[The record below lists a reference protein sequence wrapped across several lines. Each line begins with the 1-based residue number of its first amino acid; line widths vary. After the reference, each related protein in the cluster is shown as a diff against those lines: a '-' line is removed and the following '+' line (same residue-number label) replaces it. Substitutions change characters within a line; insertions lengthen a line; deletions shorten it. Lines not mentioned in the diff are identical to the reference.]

1 MGEYEFDL
9 HTSQY
14 PGSTLR
20 LSVMLEMH
28 LIEYAP
34 LLE

>member
-1 MGEYEFDL
+1 MGEYELDL
-9 HTSQY
+9 HTSRS

-20 LSVMLEMH
+20 LSALLEMH
-28 LIEYAP
+28 LLEYAP

>member
-1 MGEYEFDL
+1 MSEYELDL
-9 HTSQY
+9 YTSRY

-20 LSVMLEMH
+20 LSALLEMH